1 MLLLVKQIRA
11 QVVHYFLLV
20 VQLILIGVEY
30 IWTVILFSYNNL
42 FRFDLVLQEF
52 RYHFSV
58 PKSGH
63 KYRDHNFIAYKSKP
77 ADHARTI
84 KISRKI
90 KTKSF
95 SLFYKESRL
104 QASLCLSSRSLKFG
118 QAFSSFSLWRR
129 YYWQGISDRSKWDFT
144 SEALAL
150 KCETQS
156 IESLIPENLRPLK
169 SEIKIKH
176 KNLVWELKKLRR
188 DIWPMSKHGILIREL
203 VTLRQKYLAKLS
215 KLYGYNSKIT
225 QMELLNFLTQIDM
238 RIFAIDSLLRSKGS
252 KTAGIDNVILT
263 KDNAQEFLDLLTY
276 KKLKV
281 YKSSSVKIISIPKVG
296 NNKWREIGILTIYD
310 RLVQKLFLL
319 VLDPIIDVH
328 SDKSSYGFRNGRNAH
343 QAIGL
348 VASILSKQTT
358 KKYIVQDKYILNLDI
373 KNFFGSVSHDWL
385 INNYPFPSKLKF
397 ILEQWLSY
405 EKSFSFDTLS
415 LNVSNDNLG
424 FPQGSIIGPSL
435 ANFTLDGLEFE
446 CMPSQKTAINEKKIA
461 FLDAQNIKYKP
472 GSGIVRKSLTST
484 VIRFVDDFL
493 VITNDEKQSIYILN
507 KIKSFLSI
515 RGLTLNDEKTKIISW
530 KNNSKFDFLGF
541 TFHYLTKPR
550 PGRITEQR
558 DSNNRRKIRGGLYV
572 YPSND
577 SISKFKKKIK
587 LLFVKNLNLTPYK
600 LILLLNPIIRG
611 WGNYFA
617 IGTKRVFS
625 RLDHFIWF
633 RTWRWLRRKYKKV
646 STKIL
651 YSRFYSGSKT
661 DRSWHFHATWNNA
674 SPELI
679 KRKGKILHLIL
690 LTRLTPGIP
699 AQTFKP
705 IKEVVNE
712 SYFINQEGSINWN
725 VIINKSKS
733 IGVSE
738 NLWSKLYN
746 KQQGLC
752 TLCQQDL
759 GYFNSDNLHIHHKEQ
774 VAVNPRL
781 IHNFENQELVHIS
794 CHKTVP
800 IIKPTRKKFKDK

>member
-1 MLLLVKQIRA
+1 M
-11 QVVHYFLLV
+11 
-20 VQLILIGVEY
+20 
-30 IWTVILFSYNNL
+30 
-42 FRFDLVLQEF
+42 
-52 RYHFSV
+52 SV
-58 PKSGH
+58 PTIGH
-63 KYRDHNFIAYKSKP
+63 KYQDNNIIAYKSNP

-90 KTKSF
+90 KTKST
-95 SLFYKESRL
+95 SLFYKESRF
-104 QASLCLSSRSLKFG
+104 QASLCLTSRSFKFG
-118 QAFSSFSLWRR
+118 QTFSSFFLLRR
-129 YYWQGISDRSKWDFT
+129 SYCQGTNDWSKWDFT

-156 IESLIPENLRPLK
+156 IESLIPDDLRPLK
-169 SEIKIKH
+169 REIKIKH
-176 KNLVWELKKLRR
+176 KNLVWGLKKHSLA
-188 DIWPMSKHGILIREL
+188 IWPMSKHGILIREL
-203 VTLRQKYLAKLS
+203 VTLRQEYLAKLS

-225 QMELLNFLTQIDM
+225 QIELLNFLTQIDM

-252 KTAGIDNVILT
+252 KTAGIDNVRLT
-263 KDNAQEFLDLLTY
+263 KDNALGFLDLLIY

-281 YKSSSVKIISIPKVG
+281 YKSSPVKIILIPKVG
-296 NNKWREIGILTIYD
+296 SDKLWEVGIPTIYD
-310 RLVQKLFLL
+310 RLVQKLFML

-358 KKYIVQDKYILNLDI
+358 KKYIVQDKHILKIDI

-397 ILEQWLSY
+397 ILEQWLNY
-405 EKSFSFDTLS
+405 EKSFSFDPLA

-435 ANFTLDGLEFE
+435 ANFTLDGLESE
-446 CMPSQKTAINEKKIA
+446 CSPSQKTAINEKKRA

-472 GSGIVRKSLTST
+472 GSSIARKTLTNT
-484 VIRFVDDFL
+484 VIRFADDFL
-493 VITNDEKQSIYILN
+493 VITNDEKQSIYIFN
-507 KIKSFLSI
+507 KIKDFLST
-515 RGLTLNDEKTKIISW
+515 RGLILNDEKTQIIPW
-530 KNNSKFDFLGF
+530 KNNNKFDFLGF
-541 TFHYLTKPR
+541 TFHCLTKPR

-558 DSNNRRKIRGGLYV
+558 DSKNQRKIRGGLYV

-587 LLFVKNLNLTPYK
+587 LLFVKNQNLTPYK
-600 LILLLNPIIRG
+600 LILLLNPVIRG

-633 RTWRWLRRKYKKV
+633 RTWRWLRRKFKKV
-646 STKIL
+646 STKTI
-651 YSRFYSGSKT
+651 YSRFYAGSTT

-674 SPELI
+674 SPDLL
-679 KRKGKILHLIL
+679 KRKGKILHLVL

-705 IKEVVNE
+705 TKEVVNE
-712 SYFINQEGSINWN
+712 SYFINQKGSINWN
-725 VIINKSKS
+725 VSINRSKS
-733 IGVSE
+733 NGVSE

-752 TLCQQDL
+752 TLCKQDL
-759 GYFNSDNLHIHHKEQ
+759 GYFSGGNLHIHHKEQ
-774 VAVNPRL
+774 IALHPKL

-800 IIKPTRKKFKDK
+800 IIKPMSKKFKDE

>member
-11 QVVHYFLLV
+11 QAAYYFLLV
-20 VQLILIGVEY
+20 VQLILIGVEF

-42 FRFDLVLQEF
+42 FRLDLGLQEF
-52 RYHFSV
+52 RYQLSV
-58 PKSGH
+58 PAIGH
-63 KYRDHNFIAYKSKP
+63 KYWDNNIIAYRSNP

-90 KTKSF
+90 KTKST
-95 SLFYKESRL
+95 SLFCKESRF
-104 QASLCLSSRSLKFG
+104 QASLCLTLRSLKFG
-118 QAFSSFSLWRR
+118 QASSSFFLLRR
-129 YYWQGISDRSKWDFT
+129 SYCKGINDESKWDFT

-156 IESLIPENLRPLK
+156 IESLIPNDLRPLK
-169 SEIKIKH
+169 REIKIKH
-176 KNLVWELKKLRR
+176 KNLVLELKKHSP
-188 DIWPMSKHGILIREL
+188 DIWPMSKHGILIIEL

-225 QMELLNFLTQIDM
+225 QIELLNFLTQVDM
-238 RIFAIDSLLRSKGS
+238 RIFVIDSLLRSKES

-263 KDNAQEFLDLLTY
+263 KHNALGFLDLLAY

-281 YKSSSVKIISIPKVG
+281 YKSSPVKIISIPKVG
-296 NNKWREIGILTIYD
+296 SNKLREIGIPTIYD

-358 KKYIVQDKYILNLDI
+358 KKYIVQDKHILKIDI
-373 KNFFGSVSHDWL
+373 KNFFGSVSHNWL

-397 ILEQWLSY
+397 ILKQWLNY
-405 EKSFSFDTLS
+405 EKSFSFDKLA
-415 LNVSNDNLG
+415 LNVSNENLG

-446 CMPSQKTAINEKKIA
+446 CNLSQKTVINEKKMA
-461 FLDAQNIKYKP
+461 FLDTQNIKYKS
-472 GSGIVRKSLTST
+472 GSSVTRKNLTST
-484 VIRFVDDFL
+484 IIRFVDNFL
-493 VITNDEKQSIYILN
+493 VITKDEKQSIYIFN
-507 KIKSFLSI
+507 KIKDFLSI
-515 RGLTLNDEKTKIISW
+515 RGLTLNNEKTQIILW

-541 TFHYLTKPR
+541 TFHCLTKPR

-558 DSNNRRKIRGGLYV
+558 NSKNQRKMRGGLYV

-587 LLFVKNLNLTPYK
+587 LLFIKNQNLTPYK
-600 LILLLNPIIRG
+600 LLLLLNPVIRD

-633 RTWRWLRRKYKKV
+633 RTWRWLRRKFKKV

-651 YSRFYSGSKT
+651 YSRFYTGSIT
-661 DRSWHFHATWNNA
+661 DKSWHFHATLNNA
-674 SPELI
+674 SPELL
-679 KRKGKILHLIL
+679 KRKGKILHLVL

-705 IKEVVNE
+705 TKEVVNE

-725 VIINKSKS
+725 VSLNKSKFN
-733 IGVSE
+733 GVSE

-746 KQQGLC
+746 KQKGLC
-752 TLCQQDL
+752 TLCKQDL
-759 GYFNSDNLHIHHKEQ
+759 GYFNSDNLHIHHKRQ
-774 VAVNPRL
+774 VAVHPRL

-794 CHKTVP
+794 CHKTVL
-800 IIKPTRKKFKDK
+800 IIKPTSKKFKDE